1 MNTPLNHST
10 VQATAASQQTLSATQ
25 QAMVPITAWAAAGD
39 MAHLHTAL
47 NEGLDAGLSLSE
59 AKEILV
65 QVYAYAGFP
74 RSLNALGE
82 LMKVMNER
90 KQRGVIDQEGQSPG
104 PVPTGEQLL
113 AQGTANQTRLS
124 GGPVTGPLFEFAPAI
139 DQYLKTHL
147 FGDIFARDNLDWQ
160 SRELATVGILAAL
173 PGVESQ
179 LQAHMRISLNTGL
192 TASQLQQ
199 VVQVLGRKVDADAAK
214 RAQVALDAQLASQ
227 SAPAKRD

>member
-1 MNTPLNHST
+1 MNTPKNNSAE
-10 VQATAASQQTLSATQ
+10 QIPAASQQSLSARQ
-25 QAMVPITAWAAAGD
+25 QAIVPITALAAVGD
-39 MAHLHTAL
+39 MPRLHLAL
-47 NEGLDAGLSLSE
+47 NQALDVGMSLSE
-59 AKEILV
+59 AKEILM

-82 LMKVMNER
+82 LMKLANER
-90 KQRGVIDQEGQSPG
+90 KQRGVIDTEGRGPG

-113 AQGTANQTRLS
+113 AQGTANQTQLS
-124 GGPVTGPLFEFAPAI
+124 GGPVTGPLFDFAPAI
-139 DQYLKTHL
+139 GEYLRTHL

-199 VVQVLGRKVDADAAK
+199 VVQVLSSEVDADAAK
-214 RAQVALDAQLASQ
+214 RAQAALDAQLRSQ
-227 SAPAKRD
+227 SSPTQRN